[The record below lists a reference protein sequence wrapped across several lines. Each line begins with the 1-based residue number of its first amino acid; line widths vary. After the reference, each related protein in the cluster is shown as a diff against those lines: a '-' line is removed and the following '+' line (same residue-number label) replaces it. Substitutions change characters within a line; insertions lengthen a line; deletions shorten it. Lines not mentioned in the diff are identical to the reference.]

1 LNRRSSRLALVA
13 VAASLVIAGCG
24 GDDDETTADEGTSGA
39 TGATAAAPIALDD
52 WIDQA
57 DTICSEETAA
67 IDEAA
72 AETFTQGEQPDEAAL
87 TEFAGE
93 TVIPSLQAQ
102 YDAIS
107 ALPPPEGEEE
117 AAEELLGSLQ
127 SAIEEVEQDP
137 SALADQSAEGAFA
150 EANAL
155 AAELG
160 LRECGEG

>member
-1 LNRRSSRLALVA
+1 LKHRSSRLAVVA
-13 VAASLVIAGCG
+13 VAAGLAIAGCG

-39 TGATAAAPIALDD
+39 TGAVAAEPIALDD
-52 WIDQA
+52 WIEQA
-57 DTICSEETAA
+57 DTICAEESAA

-72 AETFTQGEQPDEAAL
+72 AQTFAAGEQPDEAAL
-87 TEFAGE
+87 TEFADE

-102 YDAIS
+102 HDAVS

-117 AAEELLGSLQ
+117 AAEELLDSLQ

-137 SALADQSAEGAFA
+137 SALADQTAEGAFA

-160 LRECGEG
+160 LLECGEG